1 MTPEIIEGYGVRL
14 RPSRLSDLADTAAAC
29 ADPDIQR
36 FLPFLPNP
44 YTEESA
50 RWWITEGE
58 PAVWARGGAAYTVA
72 DPATDRL
79 LGAAGLS
86 HPLPERRQAEIGYWV
101 APWARGRGVA
111 TAATRALAEAAFAAG
126 TARLEL
132 LTQEE
137 NAASQRVALAAG
149 FRSEGVRRSAGQGRD
164 ARHDLAVWVRLAD
177 DPPGP
182 TARLLPDLPD
192 GRLTDGVVTLRRV
205 GPADAD
211 ALYRLHT
218 LPEVVANRV
227 PPVPPTRE
235 SIARRCRLAESH
247 WLAGRSADFAVLDA
261 ATGEVAGGCAL
272 VYDEPATGQ
281 AMLGYSLLPEA
292 RGRGLATRAVRLV
305 AGWAFDVGLARLWA
319 GTRPENLGSQRV
331 LAKAGFGR
339 EGLLRGRLPGPD
351 GTRTDSVIF
360 GLLATDVARRRGVG
374 AAAGGGTA
382 GAAAG

>member
-1 MTPEIIEGYGVRL
+1 MTPETVEAYGVRL
-14 RPSRLSDLADTAAAC
+14 RPSRLTDVADTVAAC
-29 ADPDIQR
+29 ADPVTQR
-36 FLPFLPNP
+36 FMPGMPDP

-58 PAVWARGGAAYTVA
+58 PAAWAAGGASYAIA
-72 DPATDRL
+72 DRATDRL
-79 LGAAGLS
+79 LGAVGLS
-86 HPLPERRQAEIGYWV
+86 NPVPARRQLEIGYWV

-132 LTQEE
+132 LTDQE
-137 NAASQRVALAAG
+137 NTASQRVALAAG
-149 FRSEGVRRSAGQGRD
+149 FRPEGVRRSAGTARDGGRY
-164 ARHDLAVWVRLAD
+164 DLAAWVRLAD

-192 GRLTDGVVTLRRV
+192 GRLTDGVVTLRRL

-211 ALYRLHT
+211 PLHRLHA

-235 SIARRCRLAESH
+235 SIERRCRLAESH
-247 WLAGRSADFAVLDA
+247 WLAGRSADLAILDA
-261 ATGEVAGGCAL
+261 ATGTVAGGCAL

-292 RGRGLATRAVRLV
+292 RGRGLATRAVELL
-305 AGWAFDVGLARLWA
+305 ADWAFDVGLARLWA
-319 GTRPENLGSQRV
+319 GTRPENVASQRV
-331 LAKAGFGR
+331 LEKVGFQR

-351 GTRTDSVIF
+351 GARTDSF
-360 GLLATDVARRRGVG
+360 SYGLLAADRTR
-374 AAAGGGTA
+374 
-382 GAAAG
+382 